1 MKKLFTLVVL
11 TTFIVN
17 AFSQT
22 YWDFSSTTP
31 ANVPANIT
39 VSNISSSNNY
49 GTVTTFLTASSV
61 SSGYAGASG
70 GNNASLASYAVAG
83 SNTSLDITLTGTASA
98 TNKSNAYL
106 EFTITPTTNYEVSIT
121 GISFGARSTSTG
133 PQAFAIRTS
142 KDGYTTNIA
151 SGTIPNTSNWTL
163 ITPNVTGIATKAAIT
178 VRIYTYNGIGNAIS
192 GTPNVRFDDLI
203 VTTSTV
209 LPVTLKSISASLIN
223 NQPQINWETSNETNF
238 DYFVVEKSF
247 DAKKFVEIGN
257 VISNKA
263 NNGSAYQYVDISKT
277 LNTQFFRLKMVD
289 KDGTFRYSTVHTVN
303 AQPTVSL
310 ALYPNPVTNTIILS
324 HPKATAYAAVTIT
337 GIDGKIVATQT
348 VQTGA
353 TQTSIDA
360 TRLAKG
366 NYVVSFENNGIISTT
381 QLVKQ

>member
-1 MKKLFTLVVL
+1 MKKLFTSVLL

-49 GTVTTFLTASSV
+49 GTVTTFLAATSI

-70 GNNASLASYAVAG
+70 GNNAGLASYAVAG
-83 SNTSLDITLTGTASA
+83 SNTSLDVTLTGTATA

-106 EFTITPTTNYEVSIT
+106 EFTITPTSNYEVSIT
-121 GISFGARSTSTG
+121 GISFGARSTGTG
-133 PQAFAIRTS
+133 PQAFAIRSS

-151 SGTIPNTSNWTL
+151 SGTIPITSNWTL
-163 ITPNVTGIATKAAIT
+163 ITPTVTAIATKAAIT

-192 GTPNVRFDDLI
+192 GTPNIRFDDLI

-247 DAKKFVEIGN
+247 DAKNFVEIGS

-263 NNGSAYQYVDISKT
+263 NNGSAYQYADISKT
-277 LNTQFFRLKMVD
+277 LNTQFYRLKMVD
-289 KDGTFRYSTVHTVN
+289 KDGTFRYSSVHTVN
-303 AQPTVSL
+303 AHPSVSL

-324 HPKATAYAAVTIT
+324 HPKAIANAAITI
-337 GIDGKIVATQT
+337 ISIEGKIVT
-348 VQTGA
+348 VQNVQVGA

-360 TRLAKG
+360 TRLIKG
-366 NYVVSFENNGIISTT
+366 NYVISFENNGIISTT